1 MVKFKP
7 FIAQKTPIK
16 THFHFF
22 ADIYFYHD
30 EDSGETDES
39 KCPNFTFGNQDPDIY
54 LSFAHKLF
62 AKYPQNTVMNCRE
75 SIIFVLLQ
83 LTVKQ
88 KPSQIQMICYH
99 PLKNWKNMRIQKT
112 SLTGRQIFCFA
123 LK

>member
-7 FIAQKTPIK
+7 FIAQKPPIK
-16 THFHFF
+16 THFNFF

-39 KCPNFTFGNQDPDIY
+39 KCPNYAFGNQDPDIY

-62 AKYPQNTVMNCRE
+62 AKYAQNTVLNCRE

-83 LTVKQ
+83 LIVRQ
-88 KPSQIQMICYH
+88 KPSQTQMICYH
-99 PLKNWKNMRIQKT
+99 RLKNWKNMRIQKT
-112 SLTGRQIFCFA
+112 SLTGRQMFCFA